1 VTPRSSG
8 NPLFSGIRRS
18 FLIAA
23 VGASALVLL
32 AVVIGSA
39 ISERDGRGNHNVVTA
54 ATYET
59 TPTNAPRAVPTVPT
73 TKPMSEFDRKA
84 REAMAYDVC
93 KDFVK
98 ERLKAPGSAKF
109 PDFYKS
115 RDEILVIE
123 DESIYTIKS
132 TVDAENS
139 FGAELRSRFRC
150 QVRDETGGA
159 DASRVSWGL
168 VEVTISD

>member
-1 VTPRSSG
+1 VTSRSSG
-8 NPLFSGIRRS
+8 NPLFGGVRRS

-32 AVVIGSA
+32 VAVIGSA
-39 ISERDGRGNHNVVTA
+39 IGERDGRGDHNVVTA
-54 ATYET
+54 ATHET
-59 TPTNAPRAVPTVPT
+59 TPTNAPTAAPAVPV
-73 TKPMSEFDRKA
+73 TKGVSEFDRKV

-98 ERLKAPGSAKF
+98 ERLKAPRSAKF
-109 PDFYKS
+109 PNFYND

-123 DESIYTIKS
+123 NESIYTIKS

-139 FGAELRSRFRC
+139 FGASLRSRFRC
-150 QVRDETGGA
+150 QVRDENGGG
-159 DASRVSWGL
+159 DAEKVSWEL
-168 VEVTISD
+168 IEVTFY